1 MAGLHV
7 VALEFAAY
15 VVLFRYGIGWFPYL
29 LALALYVTAE
39 VSLASHELHRDEN
52 LCHPFPGSS
61 WLDATRFRTLVCL
74 QEEFVE
80 PSSPSILH
88 RLNQSLLTE

>member
-29 LALALYVTAE
+29 LALALYVIAE
-39 VSLASHELHRDEN
+39 VSLASLEAVNQCRPL
-52 LCHPFPGSS
+52 PGSS

-88 RLNQSLLTE
+88 RLHQSLSAE